1 MSQATQE
8 DQKRLDDQKVERL
21 RKLIGPVVGDM
32 VEQALADV
40 REGRSGGNG
49 DAPKGGGSDISEIV
63 RGEERRASGGKPSFK
78 ERLGRSVMA
87 LGAARGNL
95 ARAAQFAREKWGDDA
110 TAKAL
115 TAADEEGGG
124 FLVQAET
131 QDEVIELLRPM
142 SAVRQLNPVMAP
154 MDAGKLTLPKLTAGA
169 SGGYVGESSAQNAD
183 QPTFGSVELSA
194 CKYVGIVPISNDLIR
209 RPTAGGSI
217 EQMVQD
223 DIAGAAGQDSDIA
236 FIRGDGSGG
245 EPVGLL
251 NQAEANNRLDANAT
265 VNLDNVTVDLGRM
278 IQTLGDANVRMIRPG
293 WIMEWRTWRYL
304 ITVRDGNGNLV
315 YKPEMDN
322 GTLFGFPFAVT
333 SQIPR
338 NLDASGTSGDDETEL
353 YFADFADVV
362 IGETTGILL
371 DLFDNAA
378 YNNSGGTVV
387 SAVSRDESVV
397 RIIVEHDLGLRH
409 DESVVVLEEVTWGV

>member
-1 MSQATQE
+1 MPQATKEEQQKL
-8 DQKRLDDQKVERL
+8 DQDKLERL
-21 RKLIGPVVGDM
+21 KASGIVGALVDM
-32 VEQALADV
+32 VDERMAES
-40 REGRSGGNG
+40 REESGGNG
-49 DAPKGGGSDISEIV
+49 NGKGAGIREIV
-63 RGEERRASGGKPSFK
+63 SASEGDKKDGGDPSFK
-78 ERLGRSVMA
+78 ERVKRSVMA
-87 LGAARGNL
+87 LSVCKGDPGKAARWAEDRFGS
-95 ARAAQFAREKWGDDA
+95 GP

-154 MDAGKLTLPKLTAGA
+154 MDAGKLTLPKLTSGA

-183 QPTFGSVELSA
+183 QPEFGSVELSA
-194 CKYVGIVPISNDLIR
+194 AKYVGIVPISNDLIR

-217 EQMVQD
+217 DQMVQD

-251 NQAEANNRLDANAT
+251 HQAQASNRLSANAT
-265 VNLDNVTVDLGRM
+265 VNLANVTNDIGLC
-278 IQTLGDANVRMIRPG
+278 IQTLGDADVRMIRPG

-315 YKPEMDN
+315 FKPEMDN

-333 SQIPR
+333 SQLPR
-338 NLDASGTSGDDETEL
+338 NLDASGDGDDDETEL

-371 DLFDNAA
+371 DVFPAAA

-387 SAVSRDESVV
+387 SSVSRDESVV
-397 RIIVEHDLGLRH
+397 RIIVEHDIGLRH
-409 DESVVVLEEVTWGV
+409 DESVVVLQEVSWGA